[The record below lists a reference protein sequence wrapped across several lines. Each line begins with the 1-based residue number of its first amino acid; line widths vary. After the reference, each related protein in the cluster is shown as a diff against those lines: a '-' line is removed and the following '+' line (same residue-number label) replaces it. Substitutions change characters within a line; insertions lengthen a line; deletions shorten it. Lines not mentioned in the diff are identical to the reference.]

1 MIETARNRDVSSNH
15 SRSLILAVVAGLV
28 CAVLL
33 SFFGVWNN
41 GFIAYDDNTYVF
53 LNPDV
58 IRGLDWQT
66 LKWAFSHVDACHWV
80 PLTWLSYALD
90 CQLFGLDPAG
100 CHTTNLILHSASV
113 VLLFFVL
120 QSLTSFFWRNAL
132 VAALFGIHPLRVES
146 VAWIAERKDV
156 LSGFFFM
163 LTLLAYVRFARRAQ
177 VGDQRC
183 ISANQPTALRTLEA
197 GFRLPSSRFYWLAV
211 FFFACGL
218 LSKPMLVTMPFVL
231 LLLDA
236 WPLKRIELSALNF
249 SSPQSVVGSDQ
260 LSRLKQLVFEKI
272 PFIVLSGIIS
282 MVTYQAQAA
291 AITWESAMA
300 PGLPLLPRMANAF
313 HACFMYLCQTF
324 WPANL
329 AVYYPPQPFTLFSP
343 IVLVSVSA
351 LLALTVAAFVF
362 WRSRPHF
369 TMGWLWFLGVLL
381 PVSGIV
387 QSGDMIQADRF
398 TYLPSIGLFIL
409 IVWSLAEFASSRAAK
424 VGFSLVAVVALCLFA
439 VKSHRQ
445 VGLWKDTRTVF
456 THAANVTQN
465 NRVALAFLAE
475 FDIAEGRITEAA
487 ATVDRIFKITPGY
500 VRAEYLMATILQMQ
514 GRMQDAIP
522 YLERSIGPEVGIPG
536 RARMVLSLIDA
547 GRFAEADTILYQLWQ
562 VAPGDSNLALMKA
575 ALHRNQGQS
584 NEAKELFRKVVAA
597 QTPPMADNPTMNFE
611 IAELFWA
618 VGDAP
623 KASLFY
629 AKAIE
634 QSPRHV
640 NALNNYSWLLATEA
654 NAQQRNGAR
663 AVEFAERAC
672 KATEWKQPV
681 FMGTLAAA
689 YAEAGRFDD
698 AAKMAARAR
707 DMAQAKGLEAVAKRN
722 EELMELYRQGKPYRE
737 PAQ

>member
-1 MIETARNRDVSSNH
+1 MIEPAPNRDGSSKH
-15 SRSLILAVVAGLV
+15 SRSLVLAVVAGLV

-66 LKWAFSHVDACHWV
+66 VKWAFGHVDACHWV

-90 CQLFGLDPAG
+90 CQFFGLDPAG

-120 QSLTSFFWRNAL
+120 QSLTRFIWRNAL
-132 VAALFGIHPLRVES
+132 VTALFGIHPLRVES

-156 LSGFFFM
+156 LSGLFFM
-163 LTLLAYVRFARRAQ
+163 LTLLAYVRFAKARHPTQ
-177 VGDQRC
+177 VH
-183 ISANQPTALRTLEA
+183 
-197 GFRLPSSRFYWLAV
+197 LPSSVLHPPRSFDYWLAV
-211 FFFACGL
+211 LFFACGL

-236 WPLKRIELSALNF
+236 WPLKRIELSAINF

-272 PFIVLSGIIS
+272 PFFVLSGIIS

-343 IVLVSVSA
+343 IVLVSISA

-369 TMGWLWFLGVLL
+369 TMGWFWFLGVLS

-409 IVWSLAEFASSRAAK
+409 IVWSLVEFASRPVAK
-424 VGFSLVAVVALCLFA
+424 FGLSIVAITALCLFA
-439 VKSHRQ
+439 AKSHQQ

-465 NRVALAFLAE
+465 NRVALAFMAE
-475 FDIAEGRITEAA
+475 FDIAEGRIAEAA

-514 GRMQDAIP
+514 GRMQESIP

-597 QTPPMADNPTMNFE
+597 QVPPLADNPTMNFE

-654 NAQQRNGAR
+654 NAQQRNGVR
-663 AVEFAERAC
+663 AVELAERAC

-707 DMAQAKGLEAVAKRN
+707 DMAQAKGMEAVARRN

>member
-1 MIETARNRDVSSNH
+1 MIETAHNRDVSPNH
-15 SRSLILAVVAGLV
+15 SRSLVLAVVAGLV

-41 GFIAYDDNTYVF
+41 GFIAYDDNTYVY

-58 IRGLDWQT
+58 VRGIDWSSVE
-66 LKWAFSHVDACHWV
+66 WAFSHVNACHWV
-80 PLTWLSYALD
+80 PLTWLSHALD
-90 CQLFGLDPAG
+90 CQFFFLNPAG
-100 CHTTNLILHSASV
+100 HHVTSLVLHAATV
-113 VLLFFVL
+113 VLLFL
-120 QSLTSFFWRNAL
+120 TLRLLTGSLWRSAL
-132 VAALFGIHPLRVES
+132 VAAFFGIHPLRVES

-163 LTLLAYVRFARRAQ
+163 LTLLAYVRFAKKFR
-177 VGDQRC
+177 
-183 ISANQPTALRTLEA
+183 PTQAH
-197 GFRLPSSRFYWLAV
+197 LPSSALHPPRSFDYWLAV
-211 FFFACGL
+211 LFFACGL

-236 WPLKRIELSALNF
+236 WPLKRIQFSDVNF
-249 SSPQSVVGSDQ
+249 SSLQSVVESDQ
-260 LSRLKQLVFEKI
+260 FSSLKRLVFEKI
-272 PFIVLSGIIS
+272 PFFLLSGVIS
-282 MVTYQAQAA
+282 MVTYLAQEAARTQAA
-291 AITWESAMA
+291 LVA
-300 PGLPLLPRMANAF
+300 PSLPLLPRMANVL
-313 HACFMYLCQTF
+313 HATATYLWQQF

-329 AVYYPPQPFTLFSP
+329 AAYYPPQPFTLFSP
-343 IVLVSVSA
+343 VVVVSA
-351 LLALTVAAFVF
+351 LVLVVLTIIAVF
-362 WRSRPHF
+362 QWRSRPHF
-369 TMGWLWFLGVLL
+369 TMGWFWFLGVLV
-381 PVSGIV
+381 PASGIV
-387 QSGDMIQADRF
+387 QAGDMIQADRF

-409 IVWSLAEFASSRAAK
+409 IVWSLSEFASSRAAK
-424 VGFSLVAVVALCLFA
+424 IGLSLVAVVALCFFA

-445 VGLWKDTRTVF
+445 VGLWKDTRTLF
-456 THAANVTQN
+456 THTANVTEN

-475 FDIAEGRITEAA
+475 FEIAEGRIAEAT

-514 GRMQDAIP
+514 GRMQEAIP

-547 GRFAEADTILYQLWQ
+547 GRFAEADTVLYQLWQ
-562 VAPGDSNLALMKA
+562 VATGDPNLALMKA

-584 NEAKELFRKVVAA
+584 NEARELFRKVVAA
-597 QTPPMADNPTMNFE
+597 QTPPLADNPTMNFE

-623 KASLFY
+623 KASPFY

-634 QSPRHV
+634 QNPRHL

-654 NAQQRNGAR
+654 DAQQRNGAR
-663 AVEFAERAC
+663 AVELAERTC

-689 YAEAGRFDD
+689 YAEAGRLDD
-698 AAKMAARAR
+698 AVKMAARAR
-707 DMAQAKGLEAVAKRN
+707 DLAQAKGMEAVARRN

>member
-1 MIETARNRDVSSNH
+1 MTDSTAVPGITQRH
-15 SRSLILAVVAGLV
+15 SFALLLGVAAGLV
-28 CAVLL
+28 CLTILA
-33 SFFGVWNN
+33 FFGVWNN
-41 GFIAYDDNTYVF
+41 GFINYDDNTYVF

-58 IRGLDWQT
+58 VRGLDWQT
-66 LKWAFSHVDACHWV
+66 VEWAFGHVDACHWV

-90 CQLFGLDPAG
+90 CQMFGLNPAG

-120 QSLTSFFWRNAL
+120 QSLTSFIWRNAL
-132 VAALFGIHPLRVES
+132 VAALFGTHPLRVES

-163 LTLLAYVRFARRAQ
+163 LSLLAYVRFARSAQ
-177 VGDQRC
+177 VTGQRC
-183 ISANQPTALRTLEA
+183 VSSNQPSDLQTMEA
-197 GFRLPSSRFYWLAV
+197 GLRFPSSRFYWLAV

-236 WPLKRIELSALNF
+236 WPLKRIELSISNF
-249 SSPQSVVGSDQ
+249 QFPT
-260 LSRLKQLVFEKI
+260 LKQLVLEKI

-282 MVTYQAQAA
+282 IVTYLAQEAA
-291 AITWESAMA
+291 KSAWSTSTA
-300 PGLPLLPRMANAF
+300 GLSPLPRLANAL
-313 HACFMYLCQTF
+313 HATATYLWQQF
-324 WPANL
+324 WPTNL

-343 IVLVSVSA
+343 IVLTSASV
-351 LLALTVAAFVF
+351 LLVVTIVAVF
-362 WRSRPHF
+362 LWRSRPHF
-369 TMGWLWFLGVLL
+369 TMGWFWFLGVLL
-381 PVSGIV
+381 PVSGLV

-409 IVWSLAEFASSRAAK
+409 IVWSLAEFASRPVAK
-424 VGFSLVAVVALCLFA
+424 IGFRLVAVAALCLFA

-445 VGLWKDTRTVF
+445 VGLWKDTRTLF
-456 THAANVTQN
+456 THTARVTHN
-465 NRVALAFLAE
+465 NHVALAFLADFE
-475 FDIAEGRITEAA
+475 LTEGRLSQAEA
-487 ATVDRIFKITPGY
+487 TTKQVLKILPGY
-500 VRAEYLMATILQMQ
+500 PRAEYLMASILQMQ
-514 GRMQDAIP
+514 GRMQEAIP
-522 YLERSIGPEVGIPG
+522 YLEQCIGSEVAVPG
-536 RARMVLSLIDA
+536 RARMILSLIDA

-562 VAPGDSNLALMKA
+562 VASGDPNLALMKA
-575 ALHRNQGQS
+575 ALLRNQGQS

-597 QTPPMADNPTMNFE
+597 QTPPLADNPTMNFE

-623 KASLFY
+623 KASPFY

-663 AVEFAERAC
+663 AVELAERAC

-698 AAKMAARAR
+698 AAKMAARAH
-707 DMAQAKGLEAVAKRN
+707 DMAKANGMEGVAKRN